1 MTTQRHPEAGPAGR
15 SPDGAIISLT
25 RFVLRHKLL
34 VAALWVLLTIAGF
47 TGAGQASESLDDSFS
62 MPQSEAFSTNQQIQ
76 ALTGSGGG
84 TPTLV
89 AVVDLPEGTTVE
101 SPGIAADL
109 TALEGALA
117 GAVPDARVSSYGSTR
132 DRAFVSDDGGTT
144 FAIVHLPSNATD
156 AQGGV
161 KAGVLAAGQRATDG
175 ARVAGAPVALTGA
188 PVLDRETT
196 QEEQGTGVLVE
207 ALIAG
212 VVALVILAFVFAS
225 ALALVP
231 LVMAVVA
238 IPTTL
243 LAVWGIT
250 AFADVSSIVLF
261 LVALIGLGIAID
273 YALIVVTR
281 WREERDKGATN
292 EQAILTAMATSGRAV
307 VFSGTTVAIGLM
319 AAVALPV
326 PFLRSMAYGGLLIP
340 MISVVVALTLLPVVL
355 ATVGPRADRRRLRRT
370 ERAELHWARWARLVL
385 RRRWAATI
393 LGLGALGALVVLAS
407 GMLLGLPEADSLAD
421 AGPPRE
427 ALATLEN
434 SGIGAAPLSPIEVL
448 TPADQAMQTAETLG
462 GVDGVRAAVA
472 PGAADWRPDGQAI
485 VDVFPAVD
493 TNSQQ
498 GRDVVAAVRVRAV
511 GLGSTTV
518 GGSTA
523 LIEDFVADVY
533 GSFPLMLVLIAAVTV
548 VLLARAFRSIVLP
561 LKAVAL
567 NLVSVFAAWGVMA
580 LVWQYG
586 FGSETVFGAQAPG
599 SIEFWAP
606 LMVFA
611 FLYGLSM
618 DYEVFILARMREEY
632 DATGDMDEAVVRGV
646 ARTGRLVTSAALI
659 VFFAFAAMATAGP
672 IDVKVVATGLAA
684 GILLDAIV
692 VRALLVPALVALFG
706 RWNWW
711 LPEPARRALRLP
723 AEPEH
728 PALERASS

>member
-1 MTTQRHPEAGPAGR
+1 MTVQRNAGAGSAGR
-15 SPDGAIISLT
+15 QPNGAIVSLT
-25 RFVLRHKLL
+25 RLVLRHKLL
-34 VAALWVLLTIAGF
+34 VAGLWLLLTIAGF
-47 TGAGQASESLDDSFS
+47 AGAGKASEALDDGFS

-89 AVVDLPEGTTVE
+89 AVVDLPSGVTVE
-101 SPGIAADL
+101 SPGVRDDL
-109 TALEGALA
+109 RALEGALVK
-117 GAVPDARVSSYGSTR
+117 AVPAARVSSYGSTQ
-132 DRAFVSDDGGTT
+132 DRAFVSDDDGTT
-144 FAIVHLPSNATD
+144 FAIVHLPIAATD
-156 AQGGV
+156 DQGGV
-161 KAGVLAAGQRATDG
+161 DVSVLAAAQRVADG
-175 ARVAGAPVALTGA
+175 AVVAGAQVELTGM

-212 VVALVILAFVFAS
+212 VAALVVLIFVFAS

-281 WREERDKGATN
+281 WREERDKGAAN
-292 EQAILTAMATSGRAV
+292 EQAIMTAMATSGRAV
-307 VFSGTTVAIGLM
+307 VLSGTTVAIGLM
-319 AAVALPV
+319 AAIVLPV

-340 MISVVVALTLLPVVL
+340 LVSVAVALTLLPVVL

-370 ERAELHWARWARLVL
+370 ERAERHWAAWARLVL
-385 RRRWAATI
+385 RRRWAAAI
-393 LGLGALGALVVLAS
+393 LGFGALAALVVLAS
-407 GMLLGLPEADSLAD
+407 GMLLGLPRADSLAD
-421 AGPPRE
+421 SGPAQE
-427 ALATLEN
+427 ALSTLER

-448 TPADQAMQTAETLG
+448 TPADQAGGTAQSLG
-462 GVDGVRAAVA
+462 EVEGVRAVVA
-472 PGAADWRPDGQAI
+472 PSATGWRADGWTV
-485 VDVFPAVD
+485 VDVFPTVD
-493 TNSQQ
+493 TNSRE
-498 GRDVVAAVRVRAV
+498 GRDVVAAVRDRA
-511 GLGSTTV
+511 GALEATTV

-523 LIEDFVADVY
+523 EVQDFVAAVY
-533 GSFPLMLVLIAAVTV
+533 GSFPLMLGLIALVTV
-548 VLLARAFRSIVLP
+548 ILLARAFRSIVLP

-580 LVWQYG
+580 LVWQHG
-586 FGSETVFGAQAPG
+586 FGADAVFGAQAPG

-632 DATGDMDEAVVRGV
+632 DATGDMDEAVVRGI

-659 VFFAFAAMATAGP
+659 VFFAFASMATAGP
-672 IDVKVVATGLAA
+672 VDVKVVATGLAA
-684 GILLDAIV
+684 GILIDALI
-692 VRALLVPALVALFG
+692 VRAVLVPALVALFG

-723 AEPEH
+723 AEPAGR
-728 PALERASS
+728 ALEGEVS